1 MTEIRSKNSG
11 ITTDVF
17 EVLKWGSKTLDSKR
31 TLSDSSEWKMAFKLL
46 WFFFSIL
53 KYNVALQNKQIRT
66 A

>member
-17 EVLKWGSKTLDSKR
+17 EVLKWATKTLDSKR
-31 TLSDSSEWKMAFKLL
+31 TLSDSSEWQIAFKLL